1 MLRLTKLIN
10 RTLSARLSLMIVLAM
25 GILLIAS
32 MSVMLYHSRKT
43 VKEEAIQKSSQT
55 LDGAIQRIDNVLL
68 SVEQA
73 TGNIYFNLLP
83 HLNNPE
89 AMFNYSRML
98 VEANPYVAGCAI
110 ALEPGFYKDR
120 PNFMAYVHR
129 GDSAGI
135 DYASSKLVT
144 DKYFGHRLYTEQ
156 DWYKIPMERG
166 LAEWINP
173 ITKEES
179 KLEPIITYSL
189 PIRRDFTSAPVGVIG
204 VDISLSLLSRFV
216 AEAKPSPNSYCALL
230 DQEGS
235 FIVHPDEA
243 KMKGKNAL
251 EITDHTAKEVA
262 QAMVSGETGDRVF
275 ELDGKDYYIFYKP
288 FKREYIVGRSE
299 SDLGWSA
306 GIIYPEDDIFGD
318 YYRLSNIAIAI
329 AFVGLLLLYVFCRF
343 NLHQQLKPLNMLAEN
358 AQLIAKGNYDETI
371 PNSHREDEIGRLQ
384 NNFQQM
390 QKSLATNIGELD
402 KLTTQLQAHGEDLRT
417 AYQKAQKADRM
428 KTAFLHNMT
437 NQMTTPAEAIVK
449 DVEALRNEGEHD
461 LMALTTD
468 IEAQGHTIATLLDN
482 LIVLSDEE
490 IKKGGGV

>member
-10 RTLSARLSLMIVLAM
+10 RTLSARLSLMVVFAM

-32 MSVMLYHSRKT
+32 MSVMLYQSRKA
-43 VKEEAIQKSSQT
+43 VKEEAIQKATQT

-83 HLNNPE
+83 HLNKPE
-89 AMFNYSRML
+89 AMFTYSRML

-110 ALEPGFYKDR
+110 AFEPGFYKDR
-120 PNFMAYVHR
+120 QHFMAYVHR

-135 DYASSKLVT
+135 GYASSELVT
-144 DKYFGHRLYTEQ
+144 DEHFGHRLYTEQ
-156 DWYKIPMERG
+156 NWYKIPMERG

-173 ITKEES
+173 NKDEES
-179 KLEPIITYSL
+179 ELEPIITYCL
-189 PIRRDFTSAPVGVIG
+189 PLRRDFTSAPVGVIG

-216 AEAKPSPNSYCALL
+216 AEAKPSPNSYCTLI
-230 DQEGS
+230 DHEGS
-235 FIVHPDEA
+235 FIVHPNAYTLMEQ
-243 KMKGKNAL
+243 NAL
-251 EITDHTAKEVA
+251 EMADQTAKEVA
-262 QAMVSGETGDRVF
+262 QAMVSGETGDRAF

-288 FKREYIVGRSE
+288 FKREHITGRSE
-299 SDLGWSA
+299 ADLGWSA

-318 YYRLSNIAIAI
+318 YKRLAHIAIAI

-343 NLHQQLKPLNMLAEN
+343 YLHQQLMPLNMLTKQ

-371 PNSHREDEIGRLQ
+371 PDSHQEDEIGRLQ
-384 NNFQQM
+384 SNFQQM

-402 KLTTQLQAHGEDLRT
+402 KLTTQLQAHGENLRT

-437 NQMTTPAEAIVK
+437 NQMSTPAEAIVK

-461 LMALTTD
+461 LMALTSD
-468 IEAQGHTIATLLDN
+468 IESQGHTIATLLDN

>member
-32 MSVMLYHSRKT
+32 MSVMFYQSRKA
-43 VKEEAIQKSSQT
+43 VKEEAIQKATQT

-83 HLNNPE
+83 HLNKPE
-89 AMFNYSRML
+89 AMFTYSHML

-110 ALEPGFYKDR
+110 AFEPGFYKDR
-120 PNFMAYVHR
+120 QHFMAYVHR

-135 DYASSKLVT
+135 GYASSELVT
-144 DKYFGHRLYTEQ
+144 DEHFGHRLYTEQ
-156 DWYKIPMERG
+156 NWYKITMERG

-173 ITKEES
+173 NTDEES
-179 KLEPIITYSL
+179 KLEPIITYCL
-189 PIRRDFTSAPVGVIG
+189 PLRRDFYSDPVGVIG
-204 VDISLSLLSRFV
+204 VDISLSMLSRFV
-216 AEAKPSPNSYCALL
+216 AEAKPSPNSYCTLI
-230 DQEGS
+230 DHEGA
-235 FIVHPDEA
+235 FIVHPDTYALMEQ
-243 KMKGKNAL
+243 NAL
-251 EITDHTAKEVA
+251 EITDKTVKEVA
-262 QAMVSGETGDRVF
+262 QAMISGETGDRAF
-275 ELDGKDYYIFYKP
+275 RLDGKDYYIFYKP
-288 FKREYIVGRSE
+288 FKREYITGRSE
-299 SDLGWSA
+299 ADLGWSA

-318 YYRLSNIAIAI
+318 YKRLAHIAIAI

-343 NLHQQLKPLNMLAEN
+343 YLHQQLMPLNMLTKQ

-371 PNSHREDEIGRLQ
+371 PDSHQEDEIGRLQ
-384 NNFQQM
+384 NNFQLM
-390 QKSLATNIGELD
+390 QQSLATNIGELD
-402 KLTTQLQAHGEDLRT
+402 KLTAQLQAHGEELRT

-437 NQMTTPAEAIVK
+437 NQMTAPAEAIVK

-461 LMALTTD
+461 LMALTND
-468 IEAQGHTIATLLDN
+468 IESQGHTIATLLDN